1 MGKVSQIAQ
10 ITQSHPA
17 GNPITFRP
25 NGICVIRVI
34 RVICETSPLNIR
46 VICDRY

>member
-34 RVICETSPLNIR
+34 CETSPLNIR